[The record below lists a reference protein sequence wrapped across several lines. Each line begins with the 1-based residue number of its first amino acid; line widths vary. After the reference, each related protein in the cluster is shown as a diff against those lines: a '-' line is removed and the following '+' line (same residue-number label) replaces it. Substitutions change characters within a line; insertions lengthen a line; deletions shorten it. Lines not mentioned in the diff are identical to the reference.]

1 MNYKYGDKGEV
12 VKQIQ
17 RTLHLV
23 DDGIFG
29 HLTEEAVIAF
39 QRENGLVA
47 DGIVG
52 PATLTKLLAAKFS
65 IKKSRRKIYGIVI
78 HCTAT
83 KAGVDLNAEDVR
95 RIHKAQGWADIG
107 YHYLIRIDGRIE
119 NGRDVDLI
127 GAHVSGYNTNTIG
140 VCYVGG
146 LDEKGNPADTRT
158 PNQKDSLRRLLK
170 MLRAA
175 YPGASIKGHRDYSP
189 DKNGNGSIESWEWM
203 KSCPCFS
210 AIPEYETL

>member
-83 KAGVDLNAEDVR
+83 KAGVDLNTDDVR

-127 GAHVSGYNTNTIG
+127 GAHVSGYNAHTIG

-158 PNQKDSLRRLLK
+158 PNQKASLISLLK

-189 DKNGNGSIESWEWM
+189 DKNGNGTIEPSEWI
-203 KSCPCFS
+203 KVCPCFD
-210 AIPEYETL
+210 AIQEYNIL

>member
-1 MNYKYGDKGEV
+1 MNYKKGDKGEV

-39 QRENGLVA
+39 QREAGLVP

-83 KAGVDLNAEDVR
+83 KAGVDLNVEDVR

-127 GAHVSGYNTNTIG
+127 GAHVSGYNANTIG

-158 PNQKDSLRRLLK
+158 PNQKASLVSLLK
-170 MLRAA
+170 MIRAA

-189 DKNGNGSIESWEWM
+189 DKNGNGTIEPSEWI
-203 KSCPCFS
+203 KVCPCFEVS
-210 AIPEYETL
+210 AEFH